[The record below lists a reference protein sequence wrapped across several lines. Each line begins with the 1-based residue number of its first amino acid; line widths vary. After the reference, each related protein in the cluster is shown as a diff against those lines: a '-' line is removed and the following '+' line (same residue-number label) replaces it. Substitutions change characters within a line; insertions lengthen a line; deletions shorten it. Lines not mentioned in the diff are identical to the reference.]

1 MGAILVAVPDI
12 ADRDLVFGERETR
25 QILRFFWPHHAVR
38 IDSLTI
44 GNDARRLAQTALIAA
59 IDGSYAIGFVEATL
73 RSLLSQ
79 GRSVRAL
86 GRRLAERFVE
96 HWWKHA
102 SRQDLM
108 DAQVYESVRTVLSS
122 ALRSRF
128 DELLNGIALRRPIL
142 APFRLDADGALQ
154 AALS

>member
-1 MGAILVAVPDI
+1 MGSILVAVPDI
-12 ADRDLVFGERETR
+12 ADRDLVFDERETR

-38 IDSLTI
+38 IDSLAI
-44 GNDARRLAQTALIAA
+44 DNDARRLAQTALIAA

-86 GRRLAERFVE
+86 GRRLAKRFVE

-102 SRQDLM
+102 NREDLM
-108 DAQVYESVRTVLSS
+108 DAKVYESVRAVLSS

-128 DELLNGIALRRPIL
+128 DELLSGIALRRPIL
-142 APFRLDADGALQ
+142 SPFLLDTAGASQ
-154 AALS
+154 AVLS